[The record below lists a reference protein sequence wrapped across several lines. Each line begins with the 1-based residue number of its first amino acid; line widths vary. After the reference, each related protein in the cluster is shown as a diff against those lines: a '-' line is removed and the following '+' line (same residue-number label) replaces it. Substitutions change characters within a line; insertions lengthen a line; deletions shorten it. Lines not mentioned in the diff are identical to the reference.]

1 MATPQSMKP
10 APSQQGKTPQQSY
23 HGATGT
29 PGASASTPYS
39 NLHAFSPHGPR
50 SSPQQIKKSPATT
63 GTLMG
68 SNSQAGP
75 APMNFDSPSSAAF
88 MASFDASLVDNMGI
102 TSMGMPRPSGDEE
115 RQKRLHDVIQILRV
129 RTRSW
134 PPGAWLENE
143 LTVPQQKKGI
153 VSDEGLER
161 LTKRVGLECLWED
174 DKAIRTF
181 VVAGATISLD
191 IGMKDHVAQKVE
203 LNFTVSK
210 PSVTKHASKAE
221 AILVDDLK
229 LAPGQHPWT
238 KSLDKFAANLERLAA
253 LDRLSV
259 LDKDGKPHLVT
270 HDAVAG
276 VFESLEKL
284 HEWDIKRLH
293 EDAELRAKGDEHI
306 RIVAMCERNGRPVM
320 HERGRV
326 GMCLDY
332 WRERRLYIP
341 RSEQAKEK
349 YKSAKTWG
357 ILVGCAQRDPLY
369 PAPVRVSSE
378 WLADG
383 IELPAT
389 DGLQEPILNWQ
400 QPPDCILPG
409 DDASQAHDGLMALTG
424 PKLPDV
430 MFMAAFDP
438 PVTLPFSVWI
448 EMRHVTGA
456 PVGDPPP
463 YMPTFDSL
471 IFPPGPDYNAAE
483 PRMITATK
491 TVKAFNKDKKPAPKT
506 HENRLFIHKPVY
518 GQALTELPFSH
529 PSQLVAMLPT
539 LRQYAFLQCLL
550 DRAFGNGNDKALA
563 PAKTRAY
570 EPVQVVTAKAD
581 EFDTWMNEGKKDT
594 KTQEDSGQATI
605 SAPPDQGPLKV
616 DITLNA
622 HPQPNPKLQIMFP
635 YRGRPAQITVDI
647 ERNGVV
653 QVESCNIVDNEG
665 RAVDEAGNPVEG
677 AAPNPAWSRDRL
689 GRRLMFLED
698 IGLWCEWIRTNVG
711 P

>member
-50 SSPQQIKKSPATT
+50 SSPQQIKKSPATS
-63 GTLMG
+63 GTLLG
-68 SNSQAGP
+68 SNNQPGA
-75 APMNFDSPSSAAF
+75 APMNFDSPSAAAF
-88 MASFDASLVDNMGI
+88 MASFDASLVDNMAI
-102 TSMGMPRPSGDEE
+102 SSMGMPRPSGDEE
-115 RQKRLHDVIQILRV
+115 RQKRLDDVIQIL
-129 RTRSW
+129 
-134 PPGAWLENE
+134 G
-143 LTVPQQKKGI
+143 QKKGI
-153 VSDEGLER
+153 VSEEGLER
-161 LTKRVGLECLWED
+161 LARRFGLEGYWED
-174 DKAIRTF
+174 VKPNKVF
-181 VVAGATISLD
+181 FMAGNTVDLEIV
-191 IGMKDHVAQKVE
+191 MKNHVAQKVQ
-203 LNFTVSK
+203 LQFIVSQ
-210 PSVTKHASKAE
+210 PSVTKFASKAE
-221 AILVDDLK
+221 AILFDDLK
-229 LAPGQHPWT
+229 LAPGQHPWN
-238 KSLDKFAANLERLAA
+238 KSLHNFAANLECLVV

-259 LDKDGKPHLVT
+259 VEQVNGENTTKPHLIL

-276 VFESLEKL
+276 VFESLDKL
-284 HEWDIKRLH
+284 HEWDVKRLQ
-293 EDAELRAKGDEHI
+293 ENAEISTKGDDHI
-306 RIVAMCERNGRPVM
+306 RVTAMCERNGRPVM

-326 GMCLDY
+326 GLCLDY

-349 YKSAKTWG
+349 YKSAKTWR

-383 IELPAT
+383 IELPAA
-389 DGLQEPILNWQ
+389 DGLHEPMLNWQ

-409 DDASQAHDGLMALTG
+409 DDGSQPHDGLMALTG

-430 MFMAAFDP
+430 MFTATFDP
-438 PVTLPFSVWI
+438 PVTLPYSVWI

-463 YMPTFDSL
+463 FMPTFDSL
-471 IFPPGPDYNAAE
+471 LFPPGSDYNAAE
-483 PRMITATK
+483 PRMITTTK
-491 TVKAFNKDKKPAPKT
+491 IVKAFTKDKKQAPKT

-539 LRQYAFLQCLL
+539 LRQYAFLQNLL
-550 DRAFGNGNDKALA
+550 DRAFGNGDEKAAASAITKADK
-563 PAKTRAY
+563 
-570 EPVQVVTAKAD
+570 PVKKITAKAD
-581 EFDTWMNEGKKDT
+581 EFDAWMNESNKDT
-594 KTQEDSGQATI
+594 EAQEGELNNTGASSGEGAVKI
-605 SAPPDQGPLKV
+605 DV
-616 DITLNA
+616 TLNA

-653 QVESCNIVDNEG
+653 QVESCNIVDDEG
-665 RAVDEAGNPVEG
+665 RAVDEMGSPVEG
-677 AAPNPAWSRDRL
+677 TAPNPAWSKERL
-689 GRRLMFLED
+689 GRRL
-698 IGLWCEWIRTNVG
+698 
-711 P
+711 

>member
-1 MATPQSMKP
+1 MKP
-10 APSQQGKTPQQSY
+10 APSQQGKTPQQSH

-68 SNSQAGP
+68 SNSHGA
-75 APMNFDSPSSAAF
+75 APMNFDSPSAAAF

-115 RQKRLHDVIQILRV
+115 RQNRLNDVLQILR
-129 RTRSW
+129 
-134 PPGAWLENE
+134 
-143 LTVPQQKKGI
+143 QKKGV
-153 VSDEGLER
+153 VSNEGLER
-161 LTKRVGLECLWED
+161 LTKRVGLDCMWED
-174 DKAIRTF
+174 VPPIKNF
-181 VVAGATISLD
+181 VIAGSTVALEIC
-191 IGMKDHVAQKVE
+191 MKDHVAQ
-203 LNFTVSK
+203 TVKLDFPLSK
-210 PSVTKHASKAE
+210 DPVTKYASKAE
-221 AILVDDLK
+221 AILLDDLK

-238 KSLDKFAANLERLAA
+238 KSLDKFAANLERLA
-253 LDRLSV
+253 V
-259 LDKDGKPHLVT
+259 LDKLSVFSKEKPHLVT

-276 VFESLEKL
+276 LYESLEKL
-284 HEWDIKRLH
+284 HEWDVKRLH
-293 EDAELRAKGDEHI
+293 DNAELRTQGDEHT
-306 RIVAMCERNGRPVM
+306 RVVAMCERNGRPVM
-320 HERGRV
+320 HERGHV

-332 WRERRLYIP
+332 WREHRLYIP
-341 RSEQAKEK
+341 RGEQAKEK
-349 YKSAKTWG
+349 LKSAKTWG
-357 ILVGCAQRDPLY
+357 ILIGCAPRDPLY

-378 WLADG
+378 WLADD
-383 IELPAT
+383 IELPTT
-389 DGLQEPILNWQ
+389 DGLQEPMLNWQ

-409 DDASQAHDGLMALTG
+409 DDDSQPHDGLMALTG
-424 PKLPDV
+424 PKLPDI
-430 MFMAAFDP
+430 MFMTEFDP

-483 PRMITATK
+483 PRVITATK
-491 TVKAFNKDKKPAPKT
+491 LVKAFTKDKKPAPKT
-506 HENRLFIHKPVY
+506 YENRLFIHKPVY
-518 GQALTELPFSH
+518 GQALIDLPFSH

-539 LRQYAFLQCLL
+539 LRQYAFLQILL
-550 DRAFGNGNDKALA
+550 DRAFGIGEEKPMASAKTKADV
-563 PAKTRAY
+563 PAK
-570 EPVQVVTAKAD
+570 VVTAKAD
-581 EFDTWMNEGKKDT
+581 EFDAWMSESSKDT
-594 KTQEDSGQATI
+594 QAQENKQVTADAS
-605 SAPPDQGPLKV
+605 SDQGTVKI

-653 QVESCNIVDNEG
+653 QVESCNIVDDEG
-665 RAVDEAGNPVEG
+665 RAVDETGSPVEG
-677 AAPNPAWSRDRL
+677 AAPNPAWRKERL
-689 GRRLMFLED
+689 GRRLMFFED
-698 IGLWCEWIRTNVG
+698 IGLWCEWIRVNVG

>member
-1 MATPQSMKP
+1 M
-10 APSQQGKTPQQSY
+10 
-23 HGATGT
+23 
-29 PGASASTPYS
+29 
-39 NLHAFSPHGPR
+39 
-50 SSPQQIKKSPATT
+50 
-63 GTLMG
+63 
-68 SNSQAGP
+68 
-75 APMNFDSPSSAAF
+75 
-88 MASFDASLVDNMGI
+88 
-102 TSMGMPRPSGDEE
+102 
-115 RQKRLHDVIQILRV
+115 
-129 RTRSW
+129 
-134 PPGAWLENE
+134 
-143 LTVPQQKKGI
+143 QQKKGI

-161 LTKRVGLECLWED
+161 LAKRFGLECMWED
-174 DKAIRTF
+174 EKPNKVFIIAGHVGTFAI
-181 VVAGATISLD
+181 L
-191 IGMKDHVAQKVE
+191 IGMKDHVAQ
-203 LNFTVSK
+203 TVKLDFSFSQ
-210 PSVTKHASKAE
+210 PLVTKEASKAE
-221 AILVDDLK
+221 AILFDDLK

-238 KSLDKFAANLERLAA
+238 KSLDKFTANLERLAA
-253 LDRLSV
+253 LDKLSV
-259 LDKDGKPHLVT
+259 VEREHEKGHLVLL
-270 HDAVAG
+270 DAVVG
-276 VFESLEKL
+276 VFESLDKL

-293 EDAELRAKGDEHI
+293 EDAELSAKGDEHLRVI
-306 RIVAMCERNGRPVM
+306 AMCERNGRPVM

-326 GMCLDY
+326 GVCLDY

-341 RSEQAKEK
+341 RSGQAKEK
-349 YKSAKTWG
+349 YKAAKTWG

-369 PAPVRVSSE
+369 PAPVRVSTE

-389 DGLQEPILNWQ
+389 DGLQEPMLNWQ

-409 DDASQAHDGLMALTG
+409 EAQPQDGLMALTG

-430 MFMAAFDP
+430 MFMATFDP

-471 IFPPGPDYNAAE
+471 LFPPGPDYNAAE
-483 PRMITATK
+483 PRMITATE
-491 TVKAFNKDKKPAPKT
+491 TVKAFTRDKKPAPKL

-539 LRQYAFLQCLL
+539 LRQYAFLQHLL
-550 DRAFGNGNDKALA
+550 DRAFGNGDEKAVA
-563 PAKTRAY
+563 PAKTKAH
-570 EPVQVVTAKAD
+570 EPEQRVTAKAD
-581 EFDTWMNEGKKDT
+581 EFDAWMNEGNKNANV
-594 KTQEDSGQATI
+594 QGSEQATAGA
-605 SAPPDQGPLKV
+605 SADEGPVKV

-622 HPQPNPKLQIMFP
+622 HPQPSPKLQIMFP

-653 QVESCNIVDNEG
+653 QVESCNIVDDEG
-665 RAVDEAGNPVEG
+665 RAVDEAGCPVEG
-677 AAPNPAWSRDRL
+677 AAPNPAWSKERL
-689 GRRLMFLED
+689 GRRLMFFED